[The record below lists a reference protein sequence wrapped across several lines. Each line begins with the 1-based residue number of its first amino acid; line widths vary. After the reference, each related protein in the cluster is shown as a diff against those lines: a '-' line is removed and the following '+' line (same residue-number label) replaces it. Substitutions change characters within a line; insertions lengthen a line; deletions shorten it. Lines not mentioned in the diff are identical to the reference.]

1 MYGTLIPSALDP
13 SLFVSELR
21 CRRKDSALAEL
32 VVCAE
37 RAGILRHPDAVR
49 AALAHRESLGTSSPG
64 RGIAVP
70 SVRSLAVLE
79 SRVLVAR
86 SRRGLDWEAPDGEP
100 VHVVALLLSPAECPA
115 AAHVES
121 VARLVAILRPQRQR
135 QRVLEAESFEAIAA
149 LLREALS

>member
-13 SLFVSELR
+13 SLFVPELR

-32 VVCAE
+32 VGLAE
-37 RAGILRHPDAVR
+37 RAGILRHADAVR
-49 AALAHRESLGTSSPG
+49 AALTHRESLGNSSPG

-79 SRVLVAR
+79 SRVVVAR
-86 SRRGLDWEAPDGEP
+86 SRRGLDWDAADESP
-100 VHVVALLLSPAECPA
+100 VHIIAMLLSPAECPA

-121 VARLVAILRPQRQR
+121 VGRLIAVLKPQRHQ
-135 QRVLEAESFEAIAA
+135 QRVLEAKSFDAIAT